1 MTDGRG
7 KLGGQVAS
15 KNRSGAYVRTKVT
28 PVNPNT
34 SFQSVVRQRLA
45 SLSKEWVNLS
55 ESDRNKWNGAANSGS
70 WNKTDIFGDE
80 RRPTGKSLFT
90 GINLVSLES
99 TNTLLTQ
106 VPRKANFSQ
115 FSVATYSVSISGD
128 ITVSADVSEEPA
140 LGTRW
145 QVEATPPVSAGRY
158 YLKNLYRNID
168 NTIQVT
174 EGSNEM
180 IISNPYIFRFGA
192 LGADDV
198 GQRIGIR
205 IRQVLDG
212 QVTPWVEMSTV
223 VLQ

>member
-45 SLSKEWVNLS
+45 SLSKEWANLS
-55 ESDRNKWNGAANSGS
+55 ENDRSKWNVAANSGS
-70 WNKTDIFGDE
+70 WNKTDIFGDA
-80 RRPTGKSLFT
+80 RRPTGKNLFT

-106 VPRKANFSQ
+106 VPRKANFAQ
-115 FSVATYSVSISGD
+115 FSVGGVSVLIDGT
-128 ITVSADVSEEPA
+128 ITVNVNVAEQPV

-168 NTIQVT
+168 NTIQVL
-174 EGSNEM
+174 EGNNDM
-180 IISNPYIFRFGA
+180 IISNPYLFRFGA

-205 IRQVLDG
+205 IRQVLNG
-212 QVTPWVEMSTV
+212 QVTPWVEMSAIV
-223 VLQ
+223 VE